1 MNPPQRIEA
10 PAFVF
15 ALSPAL
21 ANPAPVDYNSSEGM
35 KLYKSSTEKLH
46 HTFDGETG
54 NICLFLQALQQR
66 VDAYGWAGVLTVP
79 DDQGI
84 GRDLITEYG

>member
-1 MNPPQRIEA
+1 M
-10 PAFVF
+10 
-15 ALSPAL
+15 
-21 ANPAPVDYNSSEGM
+21 DYNSSEGL